1 MYACASSPSVSQP
14 SQPMVFQAASLSGPV
29 TIIALF
35 IGSRVRCW
43 PGRPAVNPSVQR
55 STYGARTSP
64 AAVRAR
70 PAEIAV
76 TESPRQQDAG
86 AGHRLGQPGD
96 QAGGLDPGTVRVKQ
110 GPGGPGTT

>member
-29 TIIALF
+29 TIIELF

-55 STYGARTSP
+55 RTYGARTSP

-76 TESPRQQDAG
+76 TRVPSYSRTPERVTTSASPATRSAG
-86 AGHRLGQPGD
+86 WTRAQSG
-96 QAGGLDPGTVRVKQ
+96 
-110 GPGGPGTT
+110 